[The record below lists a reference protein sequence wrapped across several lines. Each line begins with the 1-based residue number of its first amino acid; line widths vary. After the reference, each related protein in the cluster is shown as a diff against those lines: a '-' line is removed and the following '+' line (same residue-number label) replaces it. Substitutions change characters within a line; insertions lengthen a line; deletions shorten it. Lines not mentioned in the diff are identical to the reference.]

1 MLQTEKRQGK
11 QVFPW
16 RKQAD
21 APFEL
26 WQTGCLYGTVFCSL
40 PAAGRL
46 RVWLVRKQQARR
58 KIARAIR
65 ILPAI
70 EKIGKREK
78 WTRSSY
84 GISAS
89 SHTSTTANP
98 RSLTVC
104 WK

>member
-1 MLQTEKRQGK
+1 MSE
-11 QVFPW
+11 
-16 RKQAD
+16 QAD
-21 APFEL
+21 AACEL
-26 WQTGCLYGTVFCSL
+26 WQTGCLYGTVF
-40 PAAGRL
+40 AL
-46 RVWLVRKQQARR
+46 RVSLVRKQQARR

-78 WTRSSY
+78 WTRSSS

-89 SHTSTTANP
+89 SRTSTTANP